1 MHRSTTRAWLA
12 VATTLLAVCAVGSG
26 ESASTAA
33 ARLKI
38 AADGG
43 PDVGAGIDKARLNDP
58 AYVETLSA
66 ASERLSA
73 VQAKITAAVGKPAE
87 LVDFGHVPASNELI
101 VYWSGSLQAPVLAR
115 IRKLAQ
121 ADGIGLIVAARKVS
135 KAQLRAATD
144 RLEADPRRY
153 KGIALS
159 GYGGFSADFDG
170 IHVFVDP
177 DKSTVKDL
185 RLIEATIAADL
196 GIPVSATF
204 GRVVF

>member
-26 ESASTAA
+26 ESASTAPV
-33 ARLKI
+33 RLKI

-58 AYVETLSA
+58 AYV
-66 ASERLSA
+66 ERLSA

-135 KAQLRAATD
+135 KAQLSAATD